1 MDNRLEITSWVGY
14 PHLFY
19 QFNFPE
25 KVKITNR
32 DAYLVLMNVIHNYVK
47 SNDAS
52 YKTKVTA
59 NDTGFCLSFEWL
71 SLKEEEALI
80 FVADILDF
88 VITKF
93 NPDKYKYPE
102 GIKEIV
108 TNNIEEARKMA
119 ATIKEE
125 VFQNNSYSYEVE
137 RVNPGF

>member
-1 MDNRLEITSWVGY
+1 MDNRLEITSCTGY
-14 PHLFY
+14 PHLYY

-25 KVKITNR
+25 EIAGG
-32 DAYLVLMNVIHNYVK
+32 DACLVLMNVMYNYVK

-52 YKTKVTA
+52 YKAKVTA

-71 SLKEEEALI
+71 SLKEEEVLI
-80 FVADILDF
+80 FAADILDF